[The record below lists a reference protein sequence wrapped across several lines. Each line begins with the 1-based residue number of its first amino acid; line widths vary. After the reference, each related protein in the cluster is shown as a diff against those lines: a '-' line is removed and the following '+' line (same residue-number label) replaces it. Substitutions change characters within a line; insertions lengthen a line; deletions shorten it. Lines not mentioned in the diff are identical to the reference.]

1 MEKSF
6 PLKLSIIV
14 PVYNVEE
21 YLERCIVS
29 LIEQDLPK
37 SDYEIIVVND
47 GSTDNSY
54 EIAKKL
60 AQEHDNIV
68 LVSQENKGL
77 SGARN
82 TGLRCVRG
90 KYLLF
95 VDSDDFF
102 TPNSIGKLLEIAESN
117 ALELCFFQTVFERL
131 GGVHDYGE
139 GQKFDNFKVYNGE
152 YLVLNGMHISSVWQ
166 NLYLSSFLFNTG
178 ISFYEGIIH
187 EDIDFNYRLYP
198 FAQRVMF
205 TDLYCYHYCLYRES
219 ILRTKSPEKIK
230 YLLESDFFVV
240 SNILKET
247 KTGYSKEIQALYRK
261 ECNSII
267 ISNLIRI
274 LKEDNFTLGMK
285 RECLATAKQK
295 GVYPIVGKT
304 KSWKTTILAHLLNI
318 EWLLK
323 CAIKL
328 ISLRQKR

>member
-1 MEKSF
+1 MEREF

-21 YLERCIVS
+21 YLERCILS
-29 LIEQDLPK
+29 LLEQDLPK

-54 EIAKKL
+54 EIANKL

-68 LVSQENKGL
+68 LISQENKGL

-82 TGLRCVRG
+82 TGLRYVRG

-102 TPNSIGKLLEIAESN
+102 TPNSIGKLLEIAESD
-117 ALELCFFQTVFERL
+117 ALDLCFFQTVFERS
-131 GGVHDYGE
+131 GGIHNYGE
-139 GQKFDNFKVYNGE
+139 GQKFDNYKVYNGE

-166 NLYLSSFLFNTG
+166 NLYLSSFLFKTG
-178 ISFYEGIIH
+178 ITFYEGIIH

-198 FAQRVMF
+198 LAKKVMF
-205 TDLYCYHYCLYRES
+205 TDLYCYHYCVYRES

-230 YLLESDFFVV
+230 YLLESDFCVV
-240 SNILKET
+240 SSILKET
-247 KTGYSKEIQALYRK
+247 KTGYSKEIQALYRRQ
-261 ECNSII
+261 CNSII

-274 LKEDNFTLGMK
+274 LKEDCFTLGMK
-285 RECLATAKQK
+285 RECLTTAKQK

-304 KSWKTTILAHLLNI
+304 NSRITSFLSYFFNR
-318 EWLLK
+318 EWLYKMLL
-323 CAIKL
+323 AFL
-328 ISLRQKR
+328 SLR